1 MKKRLIVLSMSIAM
15 AISMSMTAFAGQW
28 QQDTAGWWY
37 QNDDGSY
44 FNNGWQWIDSDG
56 DGLAECYYFDT
67 NGYMLANTTT
77 PDGNQVNENGAWTEL
92 GLVRTKAVTDTT
104 PIQSNAEAENIPTGY
119 SESGLSNVA
128 IDLLEHTRAENA
140 ARYGEINEEDMAQ
153 YVIVTYQNCGFMV
166 WYHDSDLNGKPYKVY
181 SYGNKATDLF
191 KDAPMTGNA
200 YNDKDTLKSSGY
212 SASTNGGHVAV
223 DCGKYEV
230 DIRSDMKN
238 ANAYIKFDYR

>member
-15 AISMSMTAFAGQW
+15 ASSMSMTSFAGQW
-28 QQDTAGWWY
+28 QQDTIGWWY

-56 DGLAECYYFDT
+56 DGLAECYYFDA

-77 PDGNQVNENGAWTEL
+77 PDENQVNENGAWTEL

-119 SESGLSNVA
+119 SESGLSNIA
-128 IDLLEHTRAENA
+128 IDILEHTRAENA
-140 ARYGEINEEDMAQ
+140 ARYGEKEVQEEAGDYNILYEKANF
-153 YVIVTYQNCGFMV
+153 IVVYKDPTA
-166 WYHDSDLNGKPYKVY
+166 KPYKVY
-181 SYGNKATDLF
+181 SYVGKVTDLF

-212 SASTNGGHVAV
+212 SATTNGGHVAV

-230 DIRSDMKN
+230 DIRSDIKN

>member
-15 AISMSMTAFAGQW
+15 ASSMSMTSFAGQW
-28 QQDTAGWWY
+28 QQDTIGWWY
-37 QNDDGSY
+37 QNGDGSY

-119 SESGLSNVA
+119 SESGLSNIA
-128 IDLLEHTRAENA
+128 IDILEHTRAENA
-140 ARYGEINEEDMAQ
+140 ARYGEKEVQEEAGDYNILYEKANF
-153 YVIVTYQNCGFMV
+153 IVVYKDPTA
-166 WYHDSDLNGKPYKVY
+166 KPYKVY
-181 SYGNKATDLF
+181 SYVNKATDLF
-191 KDAPMTGNA
+191 ANAPMTGKVNE
-200 YNDKDTLKSSGY
+200 DKELLRNSGY
-212 SASTNGGHVAV
+212 NAISDGNYIVV
-223 DCGKYEV
+223 DIGKYELQLQGTA
-230 DIRSDMKN
+230 KN
-238 ANAYIKFDYR
+238 ANVVIKFDYR